1 LVVVV
6 LVGEM
11 VGLWWGGGVKM
22 VGWAQGRG
30 PLMGV
35 VGVGVVVPL
44 AWPLVWPLLLGLG
57 VADGVRLRLP
67 RRSLLTERLRE
78 SMGGLTADGKK
89 DEILLLPL

>member
-6 LVGEM
+6 VM
-11 VGLWWGGGVKM
+11 LWSGGGVKM

-30 PLMGV
+30 PLMGA
-35 VGVGVVVPL
+35 VGVMAVVVVVPL
-44 AWPLVWPLLLGLG
+44 VWPLVWPLLMGLG
-57 VADGVRLRLP
+57 VADGVRLWLP

-78 SMGGLTADGKK
+78 SRGGLTADGKN